1 MATNLDK
8 SLDDI
13 INSSRQ
19 EGRRGGRS
27 SNRNSPYSRRGGGV
41 EKRDNKKGQQQQ
53 QLQLQQHM
61 QQQQQAMMLSQLAS
75 AQQQHGRSGNK
86 IIIGNLDYG
95 VTEADLRALFGQ
107 IGQVVRATLN
117 YDRNG
122 RSKGTG
128 EVIFRNASHASMAVD
143 KYHNVELDNRKM
155 KIEVAYNPISNMPMA
170 MPAVLPQMFSQ
181 PAQSASSG
189 GNAGR
194 KSGGGNSNNN
204 AQGGA
209 RGGRRRGGGRR
220 GGSGSNNDDKRPAPT
235 KEELDADLDSYMEGA
250 EKASA

>member
-19 EGRRGGRS
+19 GGRRGGRS

-53 QLQLQQHM
+53 QQLQLQQ
-61 QQQQQAMMLSQLAS
+61 QLQQQQAMMLSQFAS
-75 AQQQHGRSGNK
+75 AQQQQGRSGNK
-86 IIIGNLDYG
+86 ILIGNLDYG

-107 IGQVVRATLN
+107 IGQVTRATLN

-128 EVIFRNASHASMAVD
+128 EVVFRSSSHAKMAVD

-155 KIEVAYNPISNMPMA
+155 KIEVAYNPMPNMPMA
-170 MPAVLPQMFSQ
+170 MPAMLPQMFAQ
-181 PAQSASSG
+181 PAPTAPSE

-194 KSGGGNSNNN
+194 KSGGGNANTN
-204 AQGGA
+204 AQGG

-220 GGSGSNNDDKRPAPT
+220 GGNNGDKRPATT

-250 EKASA
+250 EKTSA